1 MGDVP
6 IKPVPVPDAM
16 SAGYWEAA
24 NRGVLSLPRCSA
36 CSQFTL
42 PASALCPRCGST
54 SPAWTTEPVSGD
66 GRVRSWTVVRDSFL
80 PGFAA
85 DVPYVIVD
93 VELDL
98 QEDLRLLGRLTDG
111 VDAPLQVGDRVT
123 VAFDRLDDEFAV
135 PAFTLTSAD
144 ADAGSAA

>member
-1 MGDVP
+1 M
-6 IKPVPVPDAM
+6 KPVPVPDAT

-24 NRGVLSLPRCSA
+24 NRGVLALPRCSV

-54 SPAWTTEPVSGD
+54 DPAWTTEPVTGD

-80 PGFAA
+80 PGFAD

-98 QEDLRLLGRLTDG
+98 QADLRLLGRLTDG
-111 VDAPLQVGDRVT
+111 VDTPLHVGDRVT

-135 PAFTLTSAD
+135 PAFTLTGTGTGTST
-144 ADAGSAA
+144 GGAA